1 MNIQLADLLN
11 LSGAAHSPWLL
22 SVDPDPAGEADG
34 GGGDP
39 PVDDEELGQA
49 GLKTLREEREQ
60 RKALERKL
68 AQLESQLSTVK
79 DLNPDTYREAQRK
92 ADELQRQLLEREQLT
107 ASERQRMEA
116 KAQEQIRKATQQ
128 AETEK
133 AKRIDLQVRTLARGV
148 FSAAEG
154 RDGADNSGLSFF
166 DAWMEFQGRRHLRV
180 EDATGKLY
188 VVDGDGD
195 RMKTAEGQDMDPV
208 AWLNQ
213 QADNSPVVGTF
224 FKPKG
229 GEGSGGFVGA
239 RGIRGTQTRSVEQAR
254 QLKGSALLS
263 EHYGS

>member
-1 MNIQLADLLN
+1 MNTRLADLLN
-11 LSGAAHSPWLL
+11 LSGTAQFPWLL
-22 SVDPDPAGEADG
+22 SIDPDPAGESDG
-34 GGGDP
+34 GGGDAP
-39 PVDDEELGQA
+39 ADDEELGQV

-68 AQLESQLSTVK
+68 AQLEAQLTTVK
-79 DLNPDTYREAQRK
+79 DLNPETFREAQRK

-107 ASERQRMEA
+107 AAERQRVEA
-116 KAQEQIRKATQQ
+116 KAQEQIRKANQQ

-133 AKRIDLQVRTLARGV
+133 AKRIDLQVRTLARGI

-154 RDGADNSGLSFF
+154 RDGADTSGLSFF

-180 EDATGKLY
+180 DEATGKLY

-195 RMKTAEGQDMDPV
+195 RMKTAEGQDIDPV
-208 AWLNQ
+208 AWLNSA
-213 QADNSPVVGTF
+213 ADNSPVVGTF

-229 GEGSGGFVGA
+229 GEGSGGLVGA
-239 RGIRGTQTRSVEQAR
+239 RGVRGTQTRSVEQAR

-263 EHYGS
+263 QHYGS

>member
-1 MNIQLADLLN
+1 MKTRLNDLFGLG
-11 LSGAAHSPWLL
+11 SFGAQPWLL
-22 SVDPDPAGEADG
+22 SVDTDPAGEGEG
-34 GGGDP
+34 GGS
-39 PVDDEELGQA
+39 DDSTDDIDLGEA
-49 GLKTLREEREQ
+49 GQKALRAEREQ

-68 AQLESQLSTVK
+68 AQLEAQLTSVK
-79 DLNPDTYREAQRK
+79 DLNPDTYKAAQQK

-107 ASERQRMEA
+107 ADERQRIEA
-116 KAQEQIRKATQQ
+116 KAQEQIRKATQT

-154 RDGADNSGLSFF
+154 RDGADSSGLSFF

-195 RMKTAEGQDMDPV
+195 RMKTAEGQDIDPV

-239 RGIRGTQTRSVEQAR
+239 RGIRGTQTRSVEQVR